1 MNRTAPTLTHAWIW
15 QAIDTLAS
23 RKGLSPSGLA
33 KLADLD
39 PTTFNPSKRCTPE
52 GRPRWPSTESIAKIL
67 AATKTSLDEFAD
79 INDRVAPMI
88 ASDSD
93 AQPLDEVPVMG
104 RITRATVTQLRAPR
118 DGGTFNSGVVAAS
131 VETSTRFAVAV
142 GDESLEPV
150 YSRGNTLIVS
160 RTEKLKVGDRV
171 IIKPQGLPPL
181 PRILL
186 KDGPRQIEVS
196 CFANDMCRMR
206 LKRTAI
212 DWIARIV
219 WVKQ

>member
-1 MNRTAPTLTHAWIW
+1 MNRAAPTLTHAWIW

-39 PTTFNPSKRCTPE
+39 PTTFNPSKRFTPE

-67 AATKTSLDEFAD
+67 AATQTSLDEFAD
-79 INDRVAPMI
+79 INDRVAPTI
-88 ASDSD
+88 ASEPE
-93 AQPLDEVPVMG
+93 AQPLDEVPVVG
-104 RITRATVTQLRAPR
+104 RITRATVTQLRTPKDA
-118 DGGTFNSGVVAAS
+118 GGNAERVAQGL
-131 VETSTRFAVAV
+131 ETSTRFAVAV

-150 YSRGNTLIVS
+150 YSRGNTLIAS
-160 RTEKLKVGDRV
+160 RAEKLRVGDRV
-171 IIKPQGLPPL
+171 IVKPQGLPPM
-181 PRILL
+181 PRVLL
-186 KDGPRQIEVS
+186 KESPRQIEVS
-196 CFANDMCRMR
+196 CLANDMCRMR

-212 DWIARIV
+212 EWIARIV

>member
-1 MNRTAPTLTHAWIW
+1 MNRIAPTLTHAWIW

-39 PTTFNPSKRCTPE
+39 PTTFNPSKRFTPE

-67 AATKTSLDEFAD
+67 AATQTSLDEFAE
-79 INDRVAPMI
+79 INDRVAPGSV
-88 ASDSD
+88 AEEPD
-93 AQPLDEVPVMG
+93 AHPLDDVPVMG
-104 RITRATVTQLRAPR
+104 RITRATVIPLRAAK
-118 DGGTFNSGVVAAS
+118 DGKTAAGEGAS
-131 VETSTRFAVAV
+131 VATITRFAVAV

-160 RTEKLKVGDRV
+160 RAEKLKAGDRV
-171 IIKPQGLPPL
+171 IIKAQGLPPL

-186 KDGPRQIEVS
+186 KESPRQIELS
-196 CFANDMCRMR
+196 CFTNDMCRMR
-206 LKRTAI
+206 LKRKAI
-212 DWIARIV
+212 EWIARIV